1 MTSETLDKLIVATIV
16 ILIAVALFSALAQPL
31 AELLNHAATVTK

>member
-1 MTSETLDKLIVATIV
+1 MTSTMIEKL
-16 ILIAVALFSALAQPL
+16 AVALFVILVAVAVFSLFAQPL